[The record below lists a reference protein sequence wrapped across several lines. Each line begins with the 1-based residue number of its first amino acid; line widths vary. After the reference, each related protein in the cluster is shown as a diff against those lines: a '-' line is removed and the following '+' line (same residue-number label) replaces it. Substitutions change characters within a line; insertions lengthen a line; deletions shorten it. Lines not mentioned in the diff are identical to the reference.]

1 MVFRVK
7 IKKEIFVFSAKEDFS
22 SSLLVKIL
30 STIAIV
36 TLLATLPGWIMLVES
51 YKLYVSLRE
60 IGIYVLNT
68 TLLLLLIPLFAI
80 AKPPATLQ
88 KVTGLKTKSKTVP
101 TSRFLAS
108 ISILSI
114 IIALTTYLAI
124 TISGLT

>member
-1 MVFRVK
+1 MK

-36 TLLATLPGWIMLVES
+36 TLLATLPGWIMLIES

-88 KVTGLKTKSKTVP
+88 KVTGLKTKSKTV
-101 TSRFLAS
+101 
-108 ISILSI
+108 
-114 IIALTTYLAI
+114 
-124 TISGLT
+124 